1 MRGSR
6 RDSLAIRQLTC
17 IRLGVINIFWK
28 LFLRGKS
35 LKLNRLNNRLK
46 EELSKIRHDLD
57 EHLQAINE
65 NTNEISANY
74 EYIHE
79 IENRLDRLGERIDQ
93 IQMYLEANSN
103 ITITKINTFDVKRL
117 NRREQEVFLV
127 IYTLEDEKGGIT
139 YEDIAKELNISSQLA
154 GNYVTSLIEK
164 GVPILK
170 RYINSKPYLRLDPE
184 FKTLQA
190 KENILQLSLQEFG
203 F

>member
-1 MRGSR
+1 M
-6 RDSLAIRQLTC
+6 
-17 IRLGVINIFWK
+17 
-28 LFLRGKS
+28 LRS
-35 LKLNRLNNRLK
+35 
-46 EELSKIRHDLD
+46 EFTKIKHEFE

-65 NTNEISANY
+65 NTNEIAANY
-74 EYIHE
+74 EYTLE
-79 IENRLDRLGERIDQ
+79 LEKKLDKISERIDQ
-93 IQMYLEANSN
+93 IQMYLESNSN
-103 ITITKINTFDVKRL
+103 IEIRKNRHFDVQKL

-127 IYTLEDEKGGIT
+127 IYTLEDEKGGLT
-139 YEDIAKELNISSQLA
+139 YEDIAKNLNISEHLA
-154 GNYVTSLIEK
+154 SNYVISLIEK

>member
-1 MRGSR
+1 MEF
-6 RDSLAIRQLTC
+6 A
-17 IRLGVINIFWK
+17 
-28 LFLRGKS
+28 
-35 LKLNRLNNRLK
+35 
-46 EELSKIRHDLD
+46 KIKHDFE

-74 EYIHE
+74 EYICE
-79 IENRLDRLGERIDQ
+79 LESKLDKLSERVDQ
-93 IQMYLEANSN
+93 IQMCMESSSN
-103 ITITKINTFDVKRL
+103 INIAKRNRFDVERL

-127 IYTLEDEKGGIT
+127 IYTLEEEKGSLT
-139 YEDIAKELNISSQLA
+139 YGDIARKLGISYELA
-154 GNYVTSLIEK
+154 GSYVTSIIEK
-164 GVPILK
+164 GVPIIK

>member
-1 MRGSR
+1 MIKIL
-6 RDSLAIRQLTC
+6 D
-17 IRLGVINIFWK
+17 K
-28 LFLRGKS
+28 LFLRGIGVELS
-35 LKLNRLNNRLK
+35 QLKKRLK
-46 EELSKIRHDLD
+46 SEFTNVRHEFE

-74 EYIHE
+74 EYICD
-79 IENRLDRLGERIDQ
+79 IEKKLDKLSERVDT
-93 IQMYLEANSN
+93 IQMYLESNSG
-103 ITITKINTFDVKRL
+103 ILVTKKTDFDVKRL

-127 IYTLEDEKGGIT
+127 IYTLEEEKGVLT
-139 YEDIAKELNISSQLA
+139 YADIASKLEMSEGLA
-154 GNYVTSLIEK
+154 GSYVTSLIEK

-170 RYINSKPYLRLDPE
+170 RYINSKPYIKLDPE

>member
-1 MRGSR
+1 M
-6 RDSLAIRQLTC
+6 
-17 IRLGVINIFWK
+17 INIFEK
-28 LFLRGKS
+28 IFFRGTGLGLS
-35 LKLNRLNNRLK
+35 KLNKRLRVEFTKIK
-46 EELSKIRHDLD
+46 EEFE

-65 NTNEISANY
+65 NTNEIAANY
-74 EYIHE
+74 EYICE
-79 IENRLDRLGERIDQ
+79 LESKLDKLSERIDQ
-93 IQMYLEANSN
+93 IQMYLESNSS
-103 ITITKINTFDVKRL
+103 IVITKRNNFDVKRL

-127 IYTLEDEKGGIT
+127 IYTLEDEKGGLT
-139 YEDIAKELNISSQLA
+139 YQDIAEKLDISEQLA
-154 GNYVTSLIEK
+154 GSYITSIIEK

>member
-1 MRGSR
+1 M
-6 RDSLAIRQLTC
+6 
-17 IRLGVINIFWK
+17 NIIFGK
-28 LFLRGKS
+28 FFLRGANIGLSSK
-35 LKLNRLNNRLK
+35 RLRQ
-46 EELSKIRHDLD
+46 EFTKIKQEFE

-74 EYIHE
+74 EYICE
-79 IENRLDRLGERIDQ
+79 IESKLDKLSERIDQ
-93 IQMYLEANSN
+93 IQMYFTGSGIDIARRNN
-103 ITITKINTFDVKRL
+103 PDVKRL
-117 NRREQEVFLV
+117 NRMEQQVFLV
-127 IYTLEDEKGGIT
+127 IYTLEEEKGSIT
-139 YEDIAKELNISSQLA
+139 YEDIARKLGISEQLA

-190 KENILQLSLQEFG
+190 KENVLQLSLQEFG